1 MSFGQM
7 RRYYG
12 YRQAADVWGKTAEVY
27 NPRTQ
32 SPQWSMLVGV
42 LCCGDGNLIIVEG
55 IMKKD
60 GYVKI
65 LKEKESAAKLYVS
78 AASSNRT
85 TTQNTLLLVKDFPL
99 KTKVNI
105 TDWPNV
111 NATENLGAELKSI
124 TSGEAWEI
132 CQRRTGWI
140 CSGDVWEIKQQQT
153 TKGCVKK
160 LSSLSSPMYTRTLN
174 SVHYCVYNHSFYN
187 NPEYFLK
194 TTTIHP
200 HSLKEVFFT
209 IRS

>member
-27 NPRTQ
+27 NPGTP

-78 AASSNRT
+78 AAASNRT
-85 TTQNTLLLVKDFPL
+85 TTQNTRCSWWRIFPWRPKWTLLTGLTWMLLKIWGLNWNPL
-99 KTKVNI
+99 HLEKLERFAK
-105 TDWPNV
+105 
-111 NATENLGAELKSI
+111 EELAGFAQE
-124 TSGEAWEI
+124 TCE
-132 CQRRTGWI
+132 R
-140 CSGDVWEIKQQQT
+140 
-153 TKGCVKK
+153 
-160 LSSLSSPMYTRTLN
+160 
-174 SVHYCVYNHSFYN
+174 
-187 NPEYFLK
+187 
-194 TTTIHP
+194 
-200 HSLKEVFFT
+200 
-209 IRS
+209 

>member
-1 MSFGQM
+1 
-7 RRYYG
+7 
-12 YRQAADVWGKTAEVY
+12 
-27 NPRTQ
+27 
-32 SPQWSMLVGV
+32 ML
-42 LCCGDGNLIIVEG
+42 GDGNLIIVEG

-124 TSGEAWEI
+124 TSGEA
-132 CQRRTGWI
+132 
-140 CSGDVWEIKQQQT
+140 
-153 TKGCVKK
+153 
-160 LSSLSSPMYTRTLN
+160 
-174 SVHYCVYNHSFYN
+174 
-187 NPEYFLK
+187 
-194 TTTIHP
+194 
-200 HSLKEVFFT
+200 
-209 IRS
+209 